1 MGSCAGIS
9 SESLY
14 VFLFFLFSHWFL
26 IFVPSHLLVSFVF
39 LLFSHGLLRFRG
51 LHCLLLILFLCT
63 CGCVS
68 AISSC
73 RNELPPESKRGGERE
88 RTTEDKTGTK
98 QPQTPQKHKNI
109 RSPKRRWCSYTY
121 REGNPSVRLE
131 VPLSYTASVY
141 KSYREG
147 KLSVRL
153 QASFFLY
160 SFYTQFI

>member
-1 MGSCAGIS
+1 MVFVFHQKVRRTKYQKPIGKPKKTKNNKIMSDEMGSCAGIS

-88 RTTEDKTGTK
+88 RENNRRQDRNKTTANATKT
-98 QPQTPQKHKNI
+98 QKH
-109 RSPKRRWCSYTY
+109 S
-121 REGNPSVRLE
+121 L
-131 VPLSYTASVY
+131 
-141 KSYREG
+141 
-147 KLSVRL
+147 
-153 QASFFLY
+153 
-160 SFYTQFI
+160 TQKKVVFVHI

>member
-1 MGSCAGIS
+1 MVFVFHQKVRRTKYQKPIGKPKKTKNNKIMSDEMGSCAGIS

-88 RTTEDKTGTK
+88 REHQKTR
-98 QPQTPQKHKNI
+98 QEQNNRRRHKNTTT
-109 RSPKRRWCSYTY
+109 W
-121 REGNPSVRLE
+121 
-131 VPLSYTASVY
+131 
-141 KSYREG
+141 
-147 KLSVRL
+147 
-153 QASFFLY
+153 QAFFCVGF
-160 SFYTQFI
+160 SGGGT